1 MMFGRKLL
9 SSFLISAI
17 YSTLK
22 YLRYRQRQ
30 AVITLTVYN
39 PDLDRLGTIYFLDPS
54 PLLFGFHPPFGNHW
68 LGSTNQPLCLA
79 AATSSLF
86 FKFSSEPW

>member
-1 MMFGRKLL
+1 MMFGSKLL
-9 SSFLISAI
+9 GSFLISAI

-22 YLRYRQRQ
+22 QRQ
-30 AVITLTVYN
+30 AVVTLTVYN

-54 PLLFGFHPPFGNHW
+54 PLLFGFHPHFGNHW

-86 FKFSSEPW
+86 LYFSSEPWW